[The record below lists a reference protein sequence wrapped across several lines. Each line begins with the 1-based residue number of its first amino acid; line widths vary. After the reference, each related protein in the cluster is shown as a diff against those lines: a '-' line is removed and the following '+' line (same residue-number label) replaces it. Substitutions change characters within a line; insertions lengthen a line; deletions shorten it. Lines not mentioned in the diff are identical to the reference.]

1 MRKGRIDTLQPS
13 ALKETVG
20 DKTSSTL
27 HYYPEIVEDG
37 PLIFRRAPTIE
48 EEAEVQ
54 EDGDIFLPIPSSA
67 ARGASHD
74 TDKSQAHTPEPS
86 SELDEFFK
94 SGSQMQGAAS
104 DPTFEA
110 SSPSG
115 PRQTRAGSCERRLL
129 PHVKILSDY
138 SGHENSPLSSPPICV
153 SPKLRQDAICQSCM
167 LDPANV
173 SLGELVREDEV
184 GSVHEGRWRGGAVS
198 VRVLKHKVGVSITH
212 DECRELLRDLSR
224 PLRHP
229 GLVLHMGSCWPSSER
244 GNLMLLSE
252 PLTQHKRLASWITS
266 SDGSSLT
273 AVKMAKDILQT
284 LCFLHQSS
292 PPIVLGR
299 LDTDRLV
306 VDPEGHVKIP
316 DVEVEVALK
325 RRGLTLGQD
334 NQGAS
339 VYLAPE
345 GATGLPSSN
354 VYSTGVV
361 VLSVLLRRTP
371 TQSDI
376 EKILKF
382 SSSSSSP
389 WPKSSSW
396 HSPLRSKS
404 KSASFSM
411 DATSVPSLITKSASL
426 SRLPFLRKWPSSSS
440 VSPPSTMASSPRAT
454 SKSVKSILAD
464 MLATDPTLRPTAIE
478 GMHMFEDARKQL
490 QESGTAGSKMSSCS
504 IM

>member
-1 MRKGRIDTLQPS
+1 M
-13 ALKETVG
+13 
-20 DKTSSTL
+20 
-27 HYYPEIVEDG
+27 
-37 PLIFRRAPTIE
+37 
-48 EEAEVQ
+48 
-54 EDGDIFLPIPSSA
+54 
-67 ARGASHD
+67 
-74 TDKSQAHTPEPS
+74 
-86 SELDEFFK
+86 
-94 SGSQMQGAAS
+94 
-104 DPTFEA
+104 
-110 SSPSG
+110 
-115 PRQTRAGSCERRLL
+115 
-129 PHVKILSDY
+129 
-138 SGHENSPLSSPPICV
+138 

-173 SLGELVREDEV
+173 SLGELVHEDEV
-184 GSVHEGRWRGGAVS
+184 GRVHEGRWRGGAVS
-198 VRVLKHKVGVSITH
+198 VRVLKHEVGVGMTH
-212 DECRELLRDLSR
+212 DECRELLRDLLR

-325 RRGLTLGQD
+325 RRGLTQGQD
-334 NQGAS
+334 NQGTS
-339 VYLAPE
+339 VYCAPE

-382 SSSSSSP
+382 SSSSSSKSS

-396 HSPLRSKS
+396 YSPLRSKS

-411 DATSVPSLITKSASL
+411 DATSVPGLITKSASL
-426 SRLPFLRKWPSSSS
+426 PSLPFLRKWPSSSS
-440 VSPPSTMASSPRAT
+440 VSPPSTTASSPRAT